1 MHYIAK
7 KRRLKKIISNG
18 GDYVL
23 QLKANQGNFYQ
34 DIISMFEDK
43 FMNIND
49 KESNYET
56 YTTIEKSHGR
66 IEKRTC
72 LVLNDVEFFSNYI
85 SEWKGLKK
93 IFAVK
98 REVEI
103 KGTTTAEMSYYLSS
117 KNTTAEKLLSYT
129 RKHWKIESFH
139 WMLDVNFDE
148 DNSKVRNNNSQICL
162 NILRKYAISIIKKYI
177 DNNDVKRKS
186 LSANMRKCSFN
197 EDYLTDVLKYY
208 CHTQE

>member
-72 LVLNDVEFFSNYI
+72 LVLNDVEFF
-85 SEWKGLKK
+85 
-93 IFAVK
+93 
-98 REVEI
+98 
-103 KGTTTAEMSYYLSS
+103 
-117 KNTTAEKLLSYT
+117 
-129 RKHWKIESFH
+129 
-139 WMLDVNFDE
+139 
-148 DNSKVRNNNSQICL
+148 
-162 NILRKYAISIIKKYI
+162 
-177 DNNDVKRKS
+177 
-186 LSANMRKCSFN
+186 
-197 EDYLTDVLKYY
+197 
-208 CHTQE
+208 